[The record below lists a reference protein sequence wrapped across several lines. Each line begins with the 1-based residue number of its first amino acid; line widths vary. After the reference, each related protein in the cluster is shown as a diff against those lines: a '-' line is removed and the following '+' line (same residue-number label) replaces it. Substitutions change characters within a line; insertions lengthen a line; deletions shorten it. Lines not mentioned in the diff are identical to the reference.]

1 MACLDSTTCFSCKCV
16 GHPGSHSLEDC
27 DSTLKPALGHAA
39 QASTSCCRYAE
50 TVIHRIFYKQDKSSS
65 GRLSF
70 RDLKRYDAIALRV

>member
-1 MACLDSTTCFSCKCV
+1 MACLDSTTCFSRKCV

-39 QASTSCCRYAE
+39 HASTSCRYAE